1 MKNIQKYF
9 LFICLLSGIA
19 CQKDLQKVYEV
30 NRQQVSLTT
39 INKDNFKQE
48 LSLISLAHTD
58 LFGSPIEG
66 WRLTQCIE
74 DFAAT
79 NDKEAM
85 LDLILRGFL
94 NQSNLPMPTDT
105 QMRNDLED
113 FVKTT
118 YQKFYHREPS
128 PFEAFKLKQMIEND
142 ASLKPS
148 MLYYSFLTS
157 DEYRYF

>member
-1 MKNIQKYF
+1 MRNLLI
-9 LFICLLSGIA
+9 ICVCLTALS
-19 CQKDLQKVYEV
+19 CQKDLQKVYDI

-39 INKDNFKQE
+39 IDKDNFKQE

-58 LFGSPIEG
+58 LFATPIEG
-66 WRLTQCIE
+66 WKLNQCIA

-94 NQSNLPMPTDT
+94 NQNNLPLPTDT
-105 QMRNDLED
+105 QMRNDIES
-113 FVKTT
+113 FVSTT

-128 PFEAFKLKQMIEND
+128 PFEAFKLKQIIEND
-142 ASLKPS
+142 TALKPV
-148 MLYYSFLTS
+148 MLYYSFLSS
-157 DEYRYF
+157 DEYRFF